1 MERFR
6 NIVAAIDFSETSG
19 EVVRTALALV
29 RDDGHVCLLHA
40 VPHAMQTPWVVDASG
55 ADVDDLQR
63 QWMAEAETQ
72 LITLAATLRLDPR
85 RVSVEVVVGPAAF
98 EIVRRAEERG
108 ADLIVVGSHGRG
120 ALRRFLLGSVAER
133 VLREA
138 GCPVMIVPDRAV
150 HVTATEVRTLR
161 TAAAGARGAA

>member
-40 VPHAMQTPWVVDASG
+40 VPHVIQTPWAMDASG
-55 ADVDDLQR
+55 GDVDDLQR
-63 QWMAEAETQ
+63 QWVAEAEMQ
-72 LITLAATLRLDPR
+72 LITLAATMRLDPR

-98 EIVRRAEERG
+98 EIVRHAGERG

-138 GCPVMIVPDRAV
+138 GCPVMIVPDRVLRATAV
-150 HVTATEVRTLR
+150 EAL
-161 TAAAGARGAA
+161 ALRGAGSGNVA

>member
-40 VPHAMQTPWVVDASG
+40 VPHAIQTPWVVDASG
-55 ADVDDLQR
+55 ADVNELQR
-63 QWMAEAETQ
+63 QWVAEAETQ

-98 EIVRRAEERG
+98 EIVRHAEERG
-108 ADLIVVGSHGRG
+108 ADLLVVGSHGRG

-138 GCPVMIVPDRAV
+138 GCPVMIVPDRALRV
-150 HVTATEVRTLR
+150 PATEVRTLR
-161 TAAAGARGAA
+161 ALRARGAA

>member
-40 VPHAMQTPWVVDASG
+40 VPHAIQTPWVVDASG
-55 ADVDDLQR
+55 ADVNELQR
-63 QWMAEAETQ
+63 QWVAEAEMQ
-72 LITLAATLRLDPR
+72 LITLAATMRLDPR
-85 RVSVEVVVGPAAF
+85 RVSVEVLVGPAAF
-98 EIVRRAEERG
+98 EIVRHAGERG

-133 VLREA
+133 EQREA
-138 GCPVMIVPDRAV
+138 GCPVKILQDRALR
-150 HVTATEVRTLR
+150 VTATEVRTLR